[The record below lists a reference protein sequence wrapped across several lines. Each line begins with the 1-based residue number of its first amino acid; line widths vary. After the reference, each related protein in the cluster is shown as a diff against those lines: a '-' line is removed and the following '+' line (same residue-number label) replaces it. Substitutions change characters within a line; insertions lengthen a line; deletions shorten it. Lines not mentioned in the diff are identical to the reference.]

1 LTPGGCW
8 INAGK
13 PAHAAGNSSAVKT
26 SIFSL
31 FFSLLIVVCPAER
44 IVAQE
49 KTIRIG
55 FPSVAFQELPLFA
68 ANKRGFFRAEGLNV
82 ELVQIA
88 GAPAIAALLSG
99 DVDYVTHNSRIIATA
114 VRGGGVKSVFNYV
127 ARPIY
132 YLVTLPEIRQAK
144 ELHGRAVGVSSF
156 GGAAYYITKRLL
168 EFYGLNVSKDVAIR
182 ALGQDSIRFSAL
194 AARTIQG
201 TLLPPDFAVRSKDIG
216 FNVLVYAGDIVDMPM
231 GGLGTTDKRL
241 KEKRD
246 EVRRVLRALLRSLRF
261 VNDDRDGARALLIEG
276 FKMPSAGATAAYD
289 LGVKIFGR
297 DGIPT
302 DNGLKNLLAA
312 TREELKLQADIA
324 PEAVMDLSIVRD
336 AQRDLGLGKTP

>member
-1 LTPGGCW
+1 MKATL
-8 INAGK
+8 I
-13 PAHAAGNSSAVKT
+13 SL
-26 SIFSL
+26 SIYC
-31 FFSLLIVVCPAER
+31 FFATFPTARVL
-44 IVAQE
+44 AQE

-68 ANKRGFFRAEGLNV
+68 ANKRGFFRAEGLDV

-88 GAPAIAALLSG
+88 GAPAVAALLSG
-99 DVDYVTHNSRIIATA
+99 DVDYITHNSRIIATA

-127 ARPIY
+127 AKPIY
-132 YLVTLPEIRQAK
+132 YLVTLPEIKQAK
-144 ELHGRAVGVSSF
+144 ELQGRTVGVSSF
-156 GGAAYYITKRLL
+156 GGAAFYITKQLL
-168 EFYGLNVSKDVAIR
+168 EFYGLNVSKDIAIR

-201 TLLPPDFAVRSKDIG
+201 TLLPPDFAVRSKEMS

-231 GGLGTTDKRL
+231 GGLGTTDKRI

-246 EVRRVLRALLRSLRF
+246 EVRQVLRALLRALRF
-261 VNDDRDGARALLIEG
+261 VNDDREGSRALLVES
-276 FKMPSAGATAAYD
+276 FKMPSASAAAAYE

-302 DNGLKNLLAA
+302 DKGLKNLLTA
-312 TREELKLQADIA
+312 TREELKLPADIS
-324 PEAVMDLSIVRD
+324 PDTVIDLSILRD
-336 AQRDLGLGKTP
+336 AQRDLGFSKAP